1 MRIGAYVVLVALAL
15 PISLSGPLAAQLPP
29 SQSGRAALARFQD
42 FDRDGDRALSRA
54 ELLARGRDKGADAL
68 FVMLDAD
75 GDGRLALKE
84 VEGAGGG
91 GRLARF
97 DAYDVNK
104 DGFVARREFPN
115 FADPR
120 LVAALDR
127 DGDNRLA
134 LGEIRPAFAG
144 FRPRRAKAA
153 PLPVKT
159 RPAERAPAA
168 WCWVPAFGDDGWGL
182 EAPVLWSGCRTTASR
197 P

>member
-1 MRIGAYVVLVALAL
+1 MRIGACVVLAALAL
-15 PISLSGPLAAQLPP
+15 PVPLAAQMGP
-29 SQSGRAALARFQD
+29 SHSGRAALAQFRN

-54 ELLARGRDKGADAL
+54 ELLVRGREKGAEAM

-91 GRLARF
+91 GRVARF

-115 FADPR
+115 FPDPR
-120 LVAALDR
+120 LIAALDR
-127 DGDNRLA
+127 NRDNRLA

-144 FRPRRAKAA
+144 FRPRMEKAA
-153 PLPVKT
+153 AQPVKS
-159 RPAERAPAA
+159 RPAAAPVTKA

-182 EAPVLWSGCRTTASR
+182 EAPVLWSACRTTASR
-197 P
+197 